1 MNRPVRTL
9 YLRMAL
15 ATGLA
20 AVALASPAFAQTTV
34 RCESK
39 NGARVS
45 CPADTS
51 QGVMLSKQLSSEG
64 CWQNETWGTDAKGI
78 WVSDRCRAEFLV
90 AAGKGTTA
98 TSTTPGSTAAP
109 AKEEEKKKGGGKKK
123 AIIGGL
129 ATAAVVGAI
138 AAGGDDHDDDDNDRG
153 YSYGGDGD
161 TVKCESSKDRRTTC
175 PVGANTNVELVR
187 QLSEADCR
195 RGSTWGTNSDSIWV
209 DNGCRGEF
217 RVRSNDRSERV
228 SRNQQVDREQAKA
241 KARGIDK
248 NKAKEKL
255 NKGGVQ

>member
-1 MNRPVRTL
+1 MKTPVQAMWRAT
-9 YLRMAL
+9 L
-15 ATGLA
+15 ATGLVVA
-20 AVALASPAFAQTTV
+20 ALAGPALAQTTV

-39 NGARVS
+39 DGARVS
-45 CPADTS
+45 CPADPS
-51 QGVMLSKQLSSEG
+51 QGVVLSKQLSSEG

-90 AAGKGTTA
+90 AGSKSTTA
-98 TSTTPGSTAAP
+98 AATTAGSTS
-109 AKEEEKKKGGGKKK
+109 AKEEKKGGGKKK
-123 AIIGGL
+123 ALIGSV

-138 AAGGDDHDDDDNDRG
+138 AAAGDDDDDDDNDRG

-161 TVKCESSKDRRTTC
+161 IVKCESSKDRRTTC
-175 PVGANTNVELVR
+175 PVGANTHVELVR

-228 SRNQQVDREQAKA
+228 SRNQQVDREQARA
-241 KARGIDK
+241 KAGGIDK
-248 NKAKEKL
+248 NKVKEKL
-255 NKGGVQ
+255 NKGGAQ

>member
-1 MNRPVRTL
+1 MKTPVHTMWRAT
-9 YLRMAL
+9 L
-15 ATGLA
+15 ATGLVA
-20 AVALASPAFAQTTV
+20 AALASPALAQTTV

-39 NGARVS
+39 DGARVS

-98 TSTTPGSTAAP
+98 AATTGSTP
-109 AKEEEKKKGGGKKK
+109 ATQEKKEEKKGGGKKK
-123 AIIGGL
+123 ALIGGV

-138 AAGGDDHDDDDNDRG
+138 AASGDDDDDDDNDRG
-153 YSYGGDGD
+153 YAYGGDGD
-161 TVKCESSKDRRTTC
+161 IVKCESSKDRRTTC

-241 KARGIDK
+241 RASGIDR